1 MTLVPGVRAAPS
13 SEPAMCRPRIY
24 ALRSVSRPFSLSNE
38 FLRLFAHVR
47 TLMISDSLAIPRSLA
62 LGWPW
67 GRPAARLPS
76 RSRFPCVQTRR
87 ERAERRSLRTPRLGV
102 VVADEVRSRS
112 TSSRRRE
119 QCSNHQLQRGRRV
132 PQTQRFAP
140 TACHERPFPRVAG
153 YRHLPASERQGGGG
167 ARGSLECL
175 PEIRADRCRRMRHHA
190 ARVMPNPPP
199 RSGPDP

>member
-1 MTLVPGVRAAPS
+1 MCPSVFRQLSRSFRRFAP
-13 SEPAMCRPRIY
+13 PA
-24 ALRSVSRPFSLSNE
+24 VSCAKRE
-38 FLRLFAHVR
+38 YQLRLLERLRNRMRFVPRNNIASAKKWSGPYRHR
-47 TLMISDSLAIPRSLA
+47 TATP
-62 LGWPW
+62 
-67 GRPAARLPS
+67 
-76 RSRFPCVQTRR
+76 TRR
-87 ERAERRSLRTPRLGV
+87 SSPCGRTRRDRAERRSVLTPRLGV

-140 TACHERPFPRVAG
+140 TACHESPFPRVAG